1 MVILEVI
8 LAVCGILCIAAS
20 FLLTEDEQ
28 KTSEQA
34 KQPEK
39 TVLSD
44 GQKEEIRRQVNELV
58 TEELNAINERTEA
71 SLDKISNTKI
81 LEMND
86 YADTVMGEINKS
98 HNEAVF
104 LYDMLNEKA
113 KEVKNTVKDVNIAK
127 HEVKKMQNDIAA
139 EPVSSVQQAVPS
151 QQEQTDNAAYTATVR
166 DVAKE
171 RLSELVKQS
180 NEKARISEEQGK
192 SKNQAG
198 KLKSI
203 VSGEPEIDEIPEN
216 PQDGSPES
224 IVYLYRKGM
233 TVRDI
238 AKQLGIGVGEVS
250 LIIGLHEKKNR
261 VQNEDGN
268 EIKILFKRS
277 RYWNSGNNTCFFYC
291 QCSFISQ

>member
-139 EPVSSVQQAVPS
+139 EPVSSVQQAAPS
-151 QQEQTDNAAYTATVR
+151 QQEQTDNA
-166 DVAKE
+166 
-171 RLSELVKQS
+171 
-180 NEKARISEEQGK
+180 
-192 SKNQAG
+192 
-198 KLKSI
+198 
-203 VSGEPEIDEIPEN
+203 EN

-250 LIIGLHEKKNR
+250 LIIGLHEKEK
-261 VQNEDGN
+261 QSAE
-268 EIKILFKRS
+268 
-277 RYWNSGNNTCFFYC
+277 
-291 QCSFISQ
+291 

>member
-1 MVILEVI
+1 LKRHGKEEHMVILEVI
-8 LAVCGILCIAAS
+8 LAVCGILCIVAS

-250 LIIGLHEKKNR
+250 LIIGLHEKEK
-261 VQNEDGN
+261 QSAE
-268 EIKILFKRS
+268 
-277 RYWNSGNNTCFFYC
+277 
-291 QCSFISQ
+291 

>member
-86 YADTVMGEINKS
+86 YADTVI
-98 HNEAVF
+98 
-104 LYDMLNEKA
+104 LIKA
-113 KEVKNTVKDVNIAK
+113 TMRPYFYMICSMKR
-127 HEVKKMQNDIAA
+127 Q
-139 EPVSSVQQAVPS
+139 
-151 QQEQTDNAAYTATVR
+151 
-166 DVAKE
+166 
-171 RLSELVKQS
+171 
-180 NEKARISEEQGK
+180 
-192 SKNQAG
+192 
-198 KLKSI
+198 
-203 VSGEPEIDEIPEN
+203 
-216 PQDGSPES
+216 
-224 IVYLYRKGM
+224 RK
-233 TVRDI
+233 
-238 AKQLGIGVGEVS
+238 
-250 LIIGLHEKKNR
+250 
-261 VQNEDGN
+261 
-268 EIKILFKRS
+268 
-277 RYWNSGNNTCFFYC
+277 
-291 QCSFISQ
+291 

>member
-180 NEKARISEEQGK
+180 NE
-192 SKNQAG
+192 
-198 KLKSI
+198 
-203 VSGEPEIDEIPEN
+203 N

-250 LIIGLHEKKNR
+250 LIIGLHEKEK
-261 VQNEDGN
+261 QSAE
-268 EIKILFKRS
+268 
-277 RYWNSGNNTCFFYC
+277 
-291 QCSFISQ
+291 

>member
-127 HEVKKMQNDIAA
+127 HEVKKMQN
-139 EPVSSVQQAVPS
+139 
-151 QQEQTDNAAYTATVR
+151 EQLNRYRQCNRQRRHSRNRRTTR
-166 DVAKE
+166 HIP
-171 RLSELVKQS
+171 LPCGMLQ
-180 NEKARISEEQGK
+180 
-192 SKNQAG
+192 KNG
-198 KLKSI
+198 CL
-203 VSGEPEIDEIPEN
+203 N
-216 PQDGSPES
+216 
-224 IVYLYRKGM
+224 
-233 TVRDI
+233 
-238 AKQLGIGVGEVS
+238 
-250 LIIGLHEKKNR
+250 
-261 VQNEDGN
+261 
-268 EIKILFKRS
+268 
-277 RYWNSGNNTCFFYC
+277 W
-291 QCSFISQ
+291 

>member
-1 MVILEVI
+1 MVILEAV
-8 LAVCGILCIAAS
+8 LAVCGILCIIAS
-20 FLLTEDEQ
+20 FIITDE
-28 KTSEQA
+28 SETPKA
-34 KQPEK
+34 VSENIH
-39 TVLSD
+39 TGLSD
-44 GQKEEIRRQVNELV
+44 GQKDEIRRQVNELV

-127 HEVKKMQNDIAA
+127 HEVKKMQNDMTA
-139 EPVSSVQQAVPS
+139 EP
-151 QQEQTDNAAYTATVR
+151 QEIIGGILAEEEQTVR
-166 DVAKE
+166 DIAKE
-171 RLSELVKQS
+171 RLSELVKMS
-180 NEKARISEEQGK
+180 NEKARISEAEGK
-192 SKNQAG
+192 VKNQAG

-203 VSGEPEIDEIPEN
+203 VNGEADDEYSDIEPENVE
-216 PQDGSPES
+216 DGSPES

-238 AKQLGIGVGEVS
+238 AKKLGIGVGEVS
-250 LIIGLHEKKNR
+250 LIIGLYEKK
-261 VQNEDGN
+261 
-268 EIKILFKRS
+268 S
-277 RYWNSGNNTCFFYC
+277 PNTENA
-291 QCSFISQ
+291 

>member
-28 KTSEQA
+28 KLQSRQNNRKRQCCPT
-34 KQPEK
+34 
-39 TVLSD
+39 D
-44 GQKEEIRRQVNELV
+44 RKEEIRRQVNELV

-127 HEVKKMQNDIAA
+127 HEVKKCRTI
-139 EPVSSVQQAVPS
+139 
-151 QQEQTDNAAYTATVR
+151 
-166 DVAKE
+166 
-171 RLSELVKQS
+171 
-180 NEKARISEEQGK
+180 
-192 SKNQAG
+192 
-198 KLKSI
+198 
-203 VSGEPEIDEIPEN
+203 
-216 PQDGSPES
+216 
-224 IVYLYRKGM
+224 
-233 TVRDI
+233 
-238 AKQLGIGVGEVS
+238 
-250 LIIGLHEKKNR
+250 
-261 VQNEDGN
+261 
-268 EIKILFKRS
+268 
-277 RYWNSGNNTCFFYC
+277 
-291 QCSFISQ
+291 

>member
-44 GQKEEIRRQVNELV
+44 GQKEEIRRQVNKLV

-139 EPVSSVQQAVPS
+139 EPVSSVQQAAPS
-151 QQEQTDNAAYTATVR
+151 QQEQTDNAAHTATVR

-250 LIIGLHEKKNR
+250 LIIGLHEKEK
-261 VQNEDGN
+261 QSAE
-268 EIKILFKRS
+268 
-277 RYWNSGNNTCFFYC
+277 
-291 QCSFISQ
+291 

>member
-139 EPVSSVQQAVPS
+139 EPVSSVQQAAPS

-180 NEKARISEEQGK
+180 NEKARISEE
-192 SKNQAG
+192 QAG

-250 LIIGLHEKKNR
+250 LIIGLHEKEK
-261 VQNEDGN
+261 QSAE
-268 EIKILFKRS
+268 
-277 RYWNSGNNTCFFYC
+277 
-291 QCSFISQ
+291 

>member
-1 MVILEVI
+1 
-8 LAVCGILCIAAS
+8 
-20 FLLTEDEQ
+20 
-28 KTSEQA
+28 
-34 KQPEK
+34 
-39 TVLSD
+39 
-44 GQKEEIRRQVNELV
+44 
-58 TEELNAINERTEA
+58 
-71 SLDKISNTKI
+71 
-81 LEMND
+81 
-86 YADTVMGEINKS
+86 
-98 HNEAVF
+98 
-104 LYDMLNEKA
+104 
-113 KEVKNTVKDVNIAK
+113 
-127 HEVKKMQNDIAA
+127 MQNDIAA

-250 LIIGLHEKKNR
+250 LIIGLHEKESR

-291 QCSFISQ
+291 QCSFISK

>member
-1 MVILEVI
+1 
-8 LAVCGILCIAAS
+8 
-20 FLLTEDEQ
+20 
-28 KTSEQA
+28 
-34 KQPEK
+34 
-39 TVLSD
+39 
-44 GQKEEIRRQVNELV
+44 
-58 TEELNAINERTEA
+58 
-71 SLDKISNTKI
+71 
-81 LEMND
+81 
-86 YADTVMGEINKS
+86 
-98 HNEAVF
+98 
-104 LYDMLNEKA
+104 
-113 KEVKNTVKDVNIAK
+113 
-127 HEVKKMQNDIAA
+127 MQNDIAA

-250 LIIGLHEKKNR
+250 LIIGLHEKKK
-261 VQNEDGN
+261 QSAE
-268 EIKILFKRS
+268 
-277 RYWNSGNNTCFFYC
+277 
-291 QCSFISQ
+291 

>member
-139 EPVSSVQQAVPS
+139 EPVCSRQCRHSRNRRTTRHIPLPCGMLQ
-151 QQEQTDNAAYTATVR
+151 
-166 DVAKE
+166 
-171 RLSELVKQS
+171 
-180 NEKARISEEQGK
+180 
-192 SKNQAG
+192 KNG
-198 KLKSI
+198 CL
-203 VSGEPEIDEIPEN
+203 N
-216 PQDGSPES
+216 
-224 IVYLYRKGM
+224 
-233 TVRDI
+233 
-238 AKQLGIGVGEVS
+238 
-250 LIIGLHEKKNR
+250 
-261 VQNEDGN
+261 
-268 EIKILFKRS
+268 
-277 RYWNSGNNTCFFYC
+277 W
-291 QCSFISQ
+291 